1 MRVRRYLEVIAGLAL
16 VSVLTAASPAWGAG
30 KTPNLKPQ
38 LLTIS
43 AMPPG
48 WSVHS
53 DTPPSSCVT
62 AAINGAPGKVAAAF
76 EDSGGAPTFT
86 EVLLPGGANRY
97 TSWKKSL
104 DKCHQFKIT
113 NSSGTTV
120 TATLAALSFPT
131 LGQRSAAYALSFT
144 LDGVTGAED
153 VVVALSGS
161 TVVGLSYGDVESV
174 DVNDFESLANKAMTK
189 LSSATTATSSPA
201 PTTTTTQPS
210 VVVPPNSTLPTLPP
224 TTTPPTAA
232 PAAACSPATSSGN
245 CYSAGEYCP
254 DADHGASGTAGNG
267 EAMVCEDNNG
277 WRWEP
282 A

>member
-1 MRVRRYLEVIAGLAL
+1 MRVRRYSEVVAGLAL

-131 LGQRSAAYALSFT
+131 LGQRTRRTLSPSPLMESRALKMWLWRSADRL
-144 LDGVTGAED
+144 LWVCP
-153 VVVALSGS
+153 
-161 TVVGLSYGDVESV
+161 
-174 DVNDFESLANKAMTK
+174 
-189 LSSATTATSSPA
+189 TATWSP
-201 PTTTTTQPS
+201 
-210 VVVPPNSTLPTLPP
+210 ST
-224 TTTPPTAA
+224 
-232 PAAACSPATSSGN
+232 
-245 CYSAGEYCP
+245 
-254 DADHGASGTAGNG
+254 
-267 EAMVCEDNNG
+267 
-277 WRWEP
+277 
-282 A
+282 